1 MEKQKSN
8 KAGLS
13 TSEGGFILLNTM
25 LQWSALLYSFTTL
38 RDLVHDY
45 DETVNQD
52 SHDVTVPF
60 VDPDLIYTQ
69 HVKGKKNPYNLTGQH
84 LKYPVSAKQILEFI
98 HKNRQFLTDVT
109 GTIELANK
117 DGSPD
122 EGDKPLLMIEKRLDD
137 LDEFDADIVE
147 FDDEFME
154 EGFHSEL
161 VFAVIV
167 NRTQKR
173 ITVVFRGSVSPKDFF
188 VDLSMQMVTPDLI
201 DDFASKETQIHVGF
215 AEYLFGKTLDENGL
229 SKYHQILDILQQLY
243 AKPMY
248 KNFELYL
255 SGHSLG
261 GSLSQLMAFTLAGRI
276 DMDGLPIKRVI
287 AISYASPRV
296 GNKRYQEEFTCLEC
310 EGKLRHIRVS
320 NEGDIIPVSPWGG
333 YYQTG
338 VNLHVNP
345 EGRAT
350 TIHNKNTSLM
360 SQINPGMLGKHSL
373 ISYNERMFVDENEDI
388 LDMDV
393 DQLYAAY
400 GNLDMYDVDEIRSR
414 KPQSGGLFASCCD
427 GE

>member
-1 MEKQKSN
+1 MPKSN

-13 TSEGGFILLNTM
+13 TADGGFLLLNTM

-60 VDPDLIYTQ
+60 TEPDLIYTQ
-69 HVKGKKNPYNLTGQH
+69 HVDKESSYNLKGTH
-84 LKYPVSAKQILEFI
+84 LKYPVSAKHILEFI
-98 HKNRQFLTDVT
+98 EKNRNYLTDET
-109 GTIELANK
+109 GTLALANA
-117 DGSPD
+117 DGSPSS
-122 EGDKPLLMIEKRLDD
+122 GDRQLMIEKRLDD

-147 FDDEFME
+147 FDDEFVE

-173 ITVVFRGSVSPKDFF
+173 ITVVFRGSVSPKDFM
-188 VDLSMQMVTPDLI
+188 VDLSMQTVIPELI
-201 DDFASKETQIHVGF
+201 EEFAPKETQIHVGF
-215 AEYLFGKTLDENGL
+215 AKYLFGQTLDEEGL

-243 AKPMY
+243 AKKEY
-248 KNFELYL
+248 KGFELYL

-261 GSLSQLMAFTLAGRI
+261 GSLSQLMAFTLAGRL
-276 DMDGLPIKRVI
+276 DLDGLPIKRVI

-296 GNKRYQEEFTCLEC
+296 GNKKYQEEFTILEC

-338 VNLHVNP
+338 INLHVNP
-345 EGRAT
+345 EGRAQ
-350 TIHNKNTSLM
+350 TIHNQTTSLV
-360 SQINPGMLGKHSL
+360 SQINPGMGGKHSL
-373 ISYNERMFVDENEDI
+373 ISYNERMFREENEDI
-388 LDMDV
+388 LEMDV
-393 DQLYAAY
+393 DQLYATY

-414 KPQSGGLFASCCD
+414 KPKSGGLFSSCC
-427 GE
+427 EE